1 MGDGFKGIL
10 AGLFSGIVW
19 AIIAATGVAVIAS
32 VYHDQLVADIQ
43 PRIPPPQPILPD
55 FPQLGYTTPPTA
67 DHLIQTAVGMAV
79 SWVFFLGVVVGPILG
94 LVFASLEKSFPR
106 TMNVILKGII
116 FAVVADLLYALVVF
130 PQQSN
135 PLGVEVQAYGYAF
148 SFVAA
153 AIAGLVL
160 GFLYRRLG
168 GGVIVQHQLTD
179 YEAGQRIQPS

>member
-1 MGDGFKGIL
+1 MGDSFKGIV

-19 AIIAATGVAVIAS
+19 AFFVATGVAVIAS
-32 VYHDQLVADIQ
+32 VYRDQLVADVQ

-67 DHLIQTAVGMAV
+67 DQLIQTAVGMAV
-79 SWVFFLGVVVGPILG
+79 SYIFFLGVIVGPILG
-94 LVFASLEKSFPR
+94 LVFSSLEKSFPR
-106 TMNVILKGII
+106 TFNIIVKGII

-135 PLGVEVQAYGYAF
+135 PLGFQVQLYSWAF
-148 SFVAA
+148 SFLAA
-153 AIAGLVL
+153 AMAGLVL

-168 GGVIVQHQLTD
+168 GGVIVQHQLTE
-179 YEAGQRIQPS
+179 YEPGQRIQPS

>member
-1 MGDGFKGIL
+1 MGDSFKGIL

-19 AIIAATGVAVIAS
+19 AFIAATGVALTAS
-32 VYHDQLVADIQ
+32 VYHNQLVANIQ

-67 DHLIQTAVGMAV
+67 DQLIQTAVGMAA
-79 SWVFFLGVVVGPILG
+79 SYIFFLGVIVGPILG

-106 TMNVILKGII
+106 TMNVIVKGTI
-116 FAVVADLLYALVVF
+116 FAVVADLLYALAVF
-130 PQQSN
+130 PKQSN
-135 PLGVEVQAYGYAF
+135 PLGVEVQVYSYAF
-148 SFVAA
+148 SFLAA

-168 GGVIVQHQLTD
+168 GGVIVQHQLTE
-179 YEAGQRIQPS
+179 YEPGQRIQPS